1 MSEEYTSEKYRCR
14 GCSWTCLLQP
24 NTGIVHMPKVCP
36 FINDK
41 LSSAVEK
48 EYEELKP
55 IWERDHR

>member
-1 MSEEYTSEKYRCR
+1 MSEKYRCR

-24 NTGIVHMPKVCP
+24 NNEIVHMPKVCP